1 MALNVFTGTAR
12 LGADAEQ
19 RFTQDGTSIV
29 SFNAAIDSGYGDKK
43 VTTWIR
49 FSLFGKR
56 GESVLPY
63 LTKGI
68 KVGVSGELTNRKW
81 QDEEGQDR
89 YSLEVRLNELDLP
102 EKSNSANTPAQKA
115 PDSANSHKPKP
126 QFDDLGDDCPF

>member
-63 LTKGI
+63 LTKSI

-81 QDEEGQDR
+81 QDKEGQDR

-102 EKSNSANTPAQKA
+102 EKSNSANVPAQKA
-115 PDSANSHKPKP
+115 PDSANSQKSKQ
-126 QFDDLGDDCPF
+126 QFDDLGDDIPF